1 MKDIKEFVNEKKVE
15 EILKNLIK
23 INSTQPD
30 GNESDIVD
38 YILSIF
44 KDYHID
50 YRKIDHGEN
59 RSSLVI
65 TIPGREKDAS
75 VSFLGHMDTVPVE
88 DYDKWI
94 YPAFNGQVKDGFM
107 YGRGSADMKGGLT
120 SSLLSLLYILENDIV
135 PSCNIKFCFTA
146 DEEYRGKGIL
156 AMKEAK
162 ILEDSKFIIIPE
174 PTDEKLGI
182 AEKGA
187 LWLEVDVEGLSA
199 HGSRPDLGVNAI
211 EYLYRFIE
219 ETKKKIQ
226 SDESHDLL
234 GKTSISVN
242 EFSGGVSTN
251 VIPTNASA
259 SLDIRTIP
267 GCHHQEILDN
277 MKSIAEDFMKKTENL
292 TIAIEVKNNR
302 PALEVSKTN
311 IFVKTIAD
319 IFKRLD
325 YDTDYKGLFFY
336 TDGSQIIPGSN
347 IPFIILGPGDDKMAH
362 QRDEKVE
369 LSSISRMAEVYI
381 NYILE
386 I

>member
-1 MKDIKEFVNEKKVE
+1 MENIKEFVNEEKAE
-15 EILKNLIK
+15 EILKELIK

-30 GNESDIVD
+30 GNESDVVD

-94 YPAFNGQVKDGFM
+94 YPAFHGKVKDGFM

-120 SSLLSLLYILENDIV
+120 STILTLLYILENDIV
-135 PSCNIKFCFTA
+135 PNYNIKFCFTA

-156 AMKEAK
+156 AIKEAK
-162 ILEDSKFIIIPE
+162 VLEDSKFIIIPE

-187 LWLEVDVEGLSA
+187 LWLGVEVEGLSA

-211 EYLYRFIE
+211 EYLYEFIE
-219 ETKKKIQ
+219 ESKKKIQ
-226 SDESHDLL
+226 SDHTHELL
-234 GKTSISVN
+234 GKTTISVN

-251 VIPTNASA
+251 VIPTNARA

-267 GCHHQEILDN
+267 GCHHQEILDM
-277 MKSIAEDFMKKTENL
+277 MKSIADDFMEKTENL
-292 TIAIEVKNNR
+292 TINIEVKNNR
-302 PALEVSKTN
+302 PALEVSRTN
-311 IFVKTIAD
+311 IFIKTIED
-319 IFKRLD
+319 IFKSLD

-336 TDGSQIIPGSN
+336 TDGSQIIPDTD
-347 IPFIILGPGDDKMAH
+347 IPFIILGPGNDKMAH
-362 QRDEKVE
+362 QRDERVK

-386 I
+386 M

>member
-1 MKDIKEFVNEKKVE
+1 MLF
-15 EILKNLIK
+15 
-23 INSTQPD
+23 
-30 GNESDIVD
+30 
-38 YILSIF
+38 
-44 KDYHID
+44 
-50 YRKIDHGEN
+50 R
-59 RSSLVI
+59 
-65 TIPGREKDAS
+65 
-75 VSFLGHMDTVPVE
+75 
-88 DYDKWI
+88 
-94 YPAFNGQVKDGFM
+94 
-107 YGRGSADMKGGLT
+107 
-120 SSLLSLLYILENDIV
+120 
-135 PSCNIKFCFTA
+135 
-146 DEEYRGKGIL
+146 
-156 AMKEAK
+156 
-162 ILEDSKFIIIPE
+162 
-174 PTDEKLGI
+174 
-182 AEKGA
+182 A